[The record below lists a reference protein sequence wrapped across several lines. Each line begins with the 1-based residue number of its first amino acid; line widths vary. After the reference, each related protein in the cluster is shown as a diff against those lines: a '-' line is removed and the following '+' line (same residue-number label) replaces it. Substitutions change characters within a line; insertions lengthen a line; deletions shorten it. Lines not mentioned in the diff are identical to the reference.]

1 MDVGEHITVHG
12 EGPTTSRPVTANQV
26 AALLRRA
33 QLSPEQ
39 WNLDAITR
47 KTNTWITDN
56 LNELSHMG
64 TGWTPED
71 RAAHLAE
78 FGSLT
83 AVDFIEQCVI
93 EAGPDTAPWQDLQRR
108 ADAGEFETWPPIWDV
123 ERSD

>member
-1 MDVGEHITVHG
+1 MDVGEHITLHG
-12 EGPTTSRPVTANQV
+12 EGPTPRHVTTAQV

-47 KTNTWITDN
+47 KTNAWITDN

-64 TGWTPED
+64 AGWTHED

-78 FGSLT
+78 FASLA

-93 EAGPDTAPWQDLQRR
+93 EAGPAAAPWQDLQRR
-108 ADAGEFETWPPIWDV
+108 VDAGEFDEWPPIWTAKPAQ
-123 ERSD
+123 